1 VILKETMMIRRRV
14 SSGDA
19 AKMSLHVADQS
30 TFPTTTDPLIS
41 IRAKLR
47 DLPYFCM
54 TVKSPSIADRCDGC
68 FQRLN
73 INLSGGDGERGMTA
87 EVVRISKRGRQPDV

>member
-1 VILKETMMIRRRV
+1 VILKETMMIRYRA

-54 TVKSPSIADRCDGC
+54 TESPHLLLIDAMAAFSA
-68 FQRLN
+68 
-73 INLSGGDGERGMTA
+73 
-87 EVVRISKRGRQPDV
+87 RISICLGVTGSEE

>member
-1 VILKETMMIRRRV
+1 VILKQTMIVKRRV

-19 AKMSLHVADQS
+19 NKMPLHVADHG

-41 IRAKLR
+41 IRARLR

-54 TVKSPSIADRCDGC
+54 TESPHLLLIDAMDAFSAWISIC
-68 FQRLN
+68 L
-73 INLSGGDGERGMTA
+73 GMTGS
-87 EVVRISKRGRQPDV
+87 EE